1 MKKRLLSLLLVLA
14 LLVSLAPTALPRAQ
28 AVTISSADRTSLENF
43 LARFWWYWYP
53 YNCTDAARVN
63 EADVYWRYN
72 LLGGLLSNGY
82 PIDYKLY
89 NNGNWFYEN
98 WRGSDPLG
106 RWDAYTRVSAEGAR
120 WILKNIF
127 HCTDADVNKMHARL
141 LTAKYHY
148 YYNGYYYACLG
159 GVGGGAYTRNLQ
171 FTEYGDNRYLANFYY
186 EDVTTKEYSG
196 PYFAVVSKERID
208 GKDYWTL
215 YYHEKYMAP
224 STTGFLDVND
234 DSFYAA
240 AVEWAVNK
248 GITSGV
254 SSYRFDPSGTCT
266 RAQAVTFLWR
276 AAGSPAPK
284 SKTCPFTDVAAGTFY
299 YNAVLWA
306 VENQITNG
314 MSATL
319 FQPNGPCTRGQ
330 IVTFLWRAAGRP
342 KTTGSLPFRDLAPGA
357 YYTEPIRWAV
367 SMGITNGTDGT
378 TFSPNL
384 ACNRAQMVTFLYRWL
399 QKDHVDPGPVDWLG
413 LWQASTGETIRV
425 TEVTRTTVTFTET
438 GYTAS
443 GQSTYTNTYTLRFT
457 DTARTVVQRPY
468 AQYLPQLQ
476 YTYTLDAAAGCLR
489 LKNPLNGRVTEYYR
503 AG

>member
-1 MKKRLLSLLLVLA
+1 M
-14 LLVSLAPTALPRAQ
+14 
-28 AVTISSADRTSLENF
+28 
-43 LARFWWYWYP
+43 
-53 YNCTDAARVN
+53 
-63 EADVYWRYN
+63 
-72 LLGGLLSNGY
+72 
-82 PIDYKLY
+82 
-89 NNGNWFYEN
+89 
-98 WRGSDPLG
+98 
-106 RWDAYTRVSAEGAR
+106 
-120 WILKNIF
+120 
-127 HCTDADVNKMHARL
+127 
-141 LTAKYHY
+141 
-148 YYNGYYYACLG
+148 
-159 GVGGGAYTRNLQ
+159 
-171 FTEYGDNRYLANFYY
+171 
-186 EDVTTKEYSG
+186 
-196 PYFAVVSKERID
+196 
-208 GKDYWTL
+208 
-215 YYHEKYMAP
+215 
-224 STTGFLDVND
+224 
-234 DSFYAA
+234 
-240 AVEWAVNK
+240 
-248 GITSGV
+248 
-254 SSYRFDPSGTCT
+254 
-266 RAQAVTFLWR
+266 
-276 AAGSPAPK
+276 
-284 SKTCPFTDVAAGTFY
+284 
-299 YNAVLWA
+299 LWA